1 MWGKLHIFTY
11 KASFKQLIIY
21 QISMAKC
28 LVGLYLPIFRF
39 SSGARMYGG
48 GGTLAVSSCE
58 VPSPQVWKRASFKSI
73 NNAIDNS
80 I

>member
-1 MWGKLHIFTY
+1 
-11 KASFKQLIIY
+11 
-21 QISMAKC
+21 MAKC